1 MDPTPQL
8 LTTPGSWEGV
18 LDGAARASLEP
29 ALPRY
34 LVGRRWFGGKART
47 IRRVEVLD
55 SVPVPSPP
63 RNARFALLR
72 VSYAEGDPELYALP
86 LAFASGARAAEV
98 RRTLPG
104 ADVARLVAAGED
116 GLLYAA
122 EREEGFARAL
132 LDAIGSGRRF
142 AGLEGE
148 LVAWKTSAF
157 AALGGDLSRLA
168 PVPLSAEQ
176 SNTSI
181 RFGDRAIL
189 KLFRRTEAGPNP
201 DLEIGAFLTDVA
213 RFPHTPPV
221 LGGLEYRPRR
231 GEPTAVG
238 ILLAFVANEGD
249 AWSFTLGAVATSFER
264 LASGGGTPRA
274 GPPAVGGI
282 LGLAAA
288 PIPDAAVALVGPY
301 LEAAALLGRRTAELH
316 VALGSHP
323 DVAAFAPEPFSAA
336 DRRELH
342 EGIAELV
349 ARTFA
354 LLRRRAGAVPA

>member
-8 LTTPGSWEGV
+8 LSTPGSWEGV

-63 RNARFALLR
+63 RDARFALLR
-72 VSYAEGDPELYALP
+72 VSYVEGDPELYALP

-104 ADVARLVAAGED
+104 ADVAGLVAAGEE

-132 LDAIGSGRRF
+132 LDAIAGGRRF
-142 AGLEGE
+142 AGLEGA
-148 LVAWKTSAF
+148 LVAWRTGAF
-157 AALGGDLSRLA
+157 AALGGDLARLA

-201 DLEIGAFLTDVA
+201 DLEVGAFLTDVA

-249 AWSFTLGAVATSFER
+249 AWSFTLREVAASFER
-264 LASGGGTPRA
+264 LAAAPGEVPAPAGGVFG
-274 GPPAVGGI
+274 
-282 LGLAAA
+282 AAA
-288 PIPDAAVALVGPY
+288 RPAPERVRALAGPY
-301 LEAAALLGRRTAELH
+301 LDAAALLGRRTAELH
-316 VALGSHP
+316 LALASRP
-323 DVAAFAPEPFSAA
+323 DVAAFAPEAFSEA
-336 DRRELH
+336 DRRELQ
-342 EGIAELV
+342 GGVAALV

-354 LLRRRAGAVPA
+354 LLRRRADAL